1 MRRPFAILFGLGAAA
16 ILIAVPLWEI
26 TRWDGTACQIHRT
39 YPCDPREYLPF
50 GAVATGLTLF
60 GIFAVLIPVVIVL
73 GIGFVAL
80 ARRLRAL
87 DRPNI
92 SVH

>member
-1 MRRPFAILFGLGAAA
+1 MRRLFAILFGLGAAA
-16 ILIAVPLWEI
+16 ILIAVPLWDI

-60 GIFAVLIPVVIVL
+60 GIFAVLIPVMIVL
-73 GIGFVAL
+73 GVGFVAQ
-80 ARRLRAL
+80 ARRVRAL
-87 DRPNI
+87 DRPNT
-92 SVH
+92 SVR